1 MFQTLSHDGCHMIVC
16 QGVVDGFPF
25 PAEFNQCGLFQN
37 PKLMRDSTLCHGQ
50 RICNVLHT
58 TNSCL
63 ERTDKIR
70 ILVGSPNT
78 LNKSAS

>member
-37 PKLMRDSTLCHGQ
+37 PKIALCVMDSASAMSCTH
-50 RICNVLHT
+50 
-58 TNSCL
+58 NSCL

>member
-58 TNSCL
+58 QFLFGKNGSNSYSGQISKYF
-63 ERTDKIR
+63 E
-70 ILVGSPNT
+70 
-78 LNKSAS
+78 

>member
-37 PKLMRDSTLCHGQ
+37 
-50 RICNVLHT
+50 
-58 TNSCL
+58 SCL

>member
-25 PAEFNQCGLFQN
+25 PAEFDQCGLFQN

-58 TNSCL
+58 
-63 ERTDKIR
+63 
-70 ILVGSPNT
+70 
-78 LNKSAS
+78 